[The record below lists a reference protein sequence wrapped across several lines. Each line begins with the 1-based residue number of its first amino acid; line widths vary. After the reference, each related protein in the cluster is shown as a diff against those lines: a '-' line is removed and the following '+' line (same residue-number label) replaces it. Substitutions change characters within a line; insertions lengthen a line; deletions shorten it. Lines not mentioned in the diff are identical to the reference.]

1 MTVAR
6 PTTRLAGLLALLAV
20 LAVAFPALASAHAS
34 LERSTPAAGAVLDQ
48 APRQVLFVF
57 SEHVEGSFGALRV
70 VDEHGKRVDDGQV
83 SRPKGRPD
91 ALAIGVRPGTPH
103 GAFAATYRVI
113 SADGHPVVGGVTFAV
128 GRDVT
133 AAPPDIRALTADQAA
148 PAGIGTALS
157 AVRVLRYLGI
167 GGVCGLLVLV
177 IVLWLPL
184 RRAGRVPD
192 EADEAFVGAAARWLR
207 AIAGVGLVG
216 ALLAV
221 VLQAANAGGTG
232 IGDALRVDTIRDVL
246 GTKTG
251 AWFLV
256 SAVAFAG
263 VALVAG
269 RAVRATSVR
278 TPALLAAVLLLAV
291 LVVSPALG
299 GHAAA
304 SSPAWALV
312 PLQIVHVAMMGAWI
326 GGLLT
331 LLLVLPRATRAVVA
345 GPQRTRLLAAV
356 LLRFSPIAL
365 VSVASLTAA
374 GTVLAIL
381 HLTTLYDLT
390 DTAYGRA
397 VLIKAVLLVTAVG
410 VAVVQREWL
419 VPRLRKAADG
429 AERATADA
437 RRPATAPT
445 DGVTT
450 DGPAATDGASAAP
463 EGEPLASGPAVPTV
477 ATAGRQIRLALRAEV
492 LLLVA
497 VLAVTGALAGYAPP
511 KSLLSGP
518 ATVTR
523 TVGEVQLQLIV
534 DPARTGANAMHL
546 YAFDRRGQPV
556 TGAKEL
562 EVRAIPPGRSGGSDV
577 PVKVPF
583 VVAGPGHWT
592 AAAVPLGTPGGWKI
606 EVVLRRSAFDQTET
620 TLPVRIR

>member
-1 MTVAR
+1 MTAGR
-6 PTTRLAGLLALLAV
+6 PTTRLAGLVALLVA
-20 LAVAFPALASAHAS
+20 LAVAFPAFASAHAS
-34 LERSTPAAGAVLDQ
+34 LERSTPAAGAVLEQ
-48 APRQVLFVF
+48 APRQVVFVF

-70 VDEHGKRVDDGQV
+70 VDENGKRVDDGQV
-83 SRPKGRPD
+83 TRPNGRDD

-113 SADGHPVVGGVTFAV
+113 SADGHPVVGGVTFVV

-133 AAPPDIRALTADQAA
+133 AAPPDIRALTAGQAA
-148 PAGIGTALS
+148 PAGISTALS

-167 GGVCGLLVLV
+167 GGVCGLLVLL

-184 RRAGRVPD
+184 RRAGRIPA
-192 EADEAFVGAAARWLR
+192 EADEAFVAAAGRWLR
-207 AIAGVGLVG
+207 TIAGVGLVG

-246 GTKTG
+246 GTTTG

-256 SAVAFAG
+256 SAAAFAG
-263 VALVAG
+263 IALLAG
-269 RAVRATSVR
+269 RAVRAASLRTS
-278 TPALLAAVLLLAV
+278 PPLLAAVALLAV

-312 PLQIVHVAMMGAWI
+312 PLQILHVAMMGAWI
-326 GGLLT
+326 GGLLA
-331 LLLVLPRATRAVVA
+331 LLLVLPRATRAITV

-356 LLRFSPIAL
+356 LVRFSPIAL

-397 VLIKAVLLVTAVG
+397 ILIKAVLLVTAVG

-419 VPRLRKAADG
+419 VPRLRKAAD
-429 AERATADA
+429 AEET
-437 RRPATAPT
+437 PSST
-445 DGVTT
+445 D
-450 DGPAATDGASAAP
+450 
-463 EGEPLASGPAVPTV
+463 EIAVPTV

-523 TVGEVQLQLIV
+523 TVGEIQLQLIV
-534 DPARTGANAMHL
+534 DPARTGANAIHL

-556 TGAKEL
+556 TGTKQL
-562 EVRAIPPGRSGGSDV
+562 EARAIPPGRSGGSDV